1 VSEVLVIILQRF
13 HAILDL
19 RNEIANIQARMPV
32 LFESTHTPPHPPPT
46 GHTPRHTNQPPATHV
61 QELPR
66 PRGPKFARFVASN
79 HLPQLQQRM
88 TTGTDHEYSSMLVQT
103 THGTTKTPHYF
114 ELPRTG
120 AVSIEE
126 EGIHESYGSPDLN
139 DTDESEESVEVYQEP
154 QLAVHKLRGRDL
166 LETSPEPRSLHSS
179 ISESY
184 LKRGKMPLSRVRA
197 EQRYRIQNAE
207 RFHRHFPI
215 NGHFEGADHETQGTF
230 TSAAPTPDS
239 QQRVLLRPR
248 HSKEEEADGRE
259 QEEEA
264 DGREQDEEADGREQE
279 KEADGREQEEEADG
293 GEQEEEAD
301 GREQENEEQGVLQ
314 HATSQTWSVQDSD
327 GDAHDDIETVS
338 TAGEISALTKSHQV
352 TLDRPPSHGL
362 DTEGPENERRSGD
375 SVVENVGY
383 SVQGRTPSFSSQ
395 LYAEQPYGSAGPGD
409 SERASS
415 SEGDL
420 QNIGQ
425 SDAAAK

>member
-1 VSEVLVIILQRF
+1 MRYERPLAAKLLGFWVVLLVSEVLVIILQRF

-19 RNEIANIQARMPV
+19 RNEIANIQAQMPV

-46 GHTPRHTNQPPATHV
+46 GHTPRHTNQPPVTHV

-79 HLPQLQQRM
+79 HLHQLQQRM

-139 DTDESEESVEVYQEP
+139 DTESEESVEVYQEP
-154 QLAVHKLRGRDL
+154 QLAVHRPHGRDL

-239 QQRVLLRPR
+239 QQRVLLRAR
-248 HSKEEEADGRE
+248 HPKEG
-259 QEEEA
+259 
-264 DGREQDEEADGREQE
+264 
-279 KEADGREQEEEADG
+279 EADG

-301 GREQENEEQGVLQ
+301 GREQENEEQSVLQ
-314 HATSQTWSVQDSD
+314 HATSQTRSVQDSD

-362 DTEGPENERRSGD
+362 DTEGPENVRRSGD
-375 SVVENVGY
+375 SVVEDVGY

-395 LYAEQPYGSAGPGD
+395 LDAEQPYGGAGPGD

-420 QNIGQ
+420 LHTGE
-425 SDAAAK
+425 SDAAAQ